1 MSAQYYTSFLI
12 HGGDQEVATEY
23 SGIVETPKRLP
34 LPLGT
39 QELTDLLARNL
50 DVAAEN
56 VEVLQWGPLH

>member
-12 HGGDQEVATEY
+12 HGGEQDVATEY
-23 SGIVETPKRLP
+23 SGIVETQNRLP
-34 LPLGT
+34 MPLGT

>member
-12 HGGDQEVATEY
+12 HEGDHEVATEY
-23 SGIVETPKRLP
+23 SGIVETKKRLP
-34 LPLGT
+34 MPVGT